1 MSTHTAIRPAAHQRL
16 PLPLATGGIG
26 LIAAYSL
33 PGGLTGGQGF
43 LIGLM
48 IGAGVLGIAA
58 LVTSRAAPIDHP
70 ERATR

>member
-1 MSTHTAIRPAAHQRL
+1 MTIHTATRPASNRRL

-43 LIGLM
+43 LIGLV
-48 IGAGVLGIAA
+48 IGAATLGLAA
-58 LVTSRAAPIDHP
+58 LLAGRAAPI
-70 ERATR
+70 ERAERASP

>member
-1 MSTHTAIRPAAHQRL
+1 MPTQNTNRAASQRL

-43 LIGLM
+43 FIGLM
-48 IGAGVLGIAA
+48 LGAGVIGIAVLLA
-58 LVTSRAAPIDHP
+58 SRAAPIDHP